1 MTTWVV
7 VADSSRGKI
16 FVQDTHSSELLE
28 QVDLVHPSA
37 RLRGVDLSSDR
48 SGRHSGAFGQG
59 SHLFDART
67 EAKEHEA
74 ESFAK
79 EIAERLETG
88 RTSGQFQKLVL
99 MAPPKFLGELREQ
112 LGDEV
117 RKLVVD
123 EIAKDL
129 VTHSAEEVRDKLR
142 NVL

>member
-16 FVQDTHSSELLE
+16 YVHDKHGSELQE
-28 QVDLVHPSA
+28 KVDMVHPGA
-37 RLRGVDLSSDR
+37 RLRGTELTSDR

-59 SHLFDART
+59 SHMFDVRT
-67 EAKEHEA
+67 EAKDHEA
-74 ESFAK
+74 ENFAR

-99 MAPPKFLGELREQ
+99 MAPPAFLGMLREQ
-112 LGDEV
+112 LGGEV

-129 VTHSAEEVRDKLR
+129 VTHSIDEVRDKLGH
-142 NVL
+142 VL

>member
-16 FVQDTHSSELLE
+16 FVQDTHGNALQER
-28 QVDLVHPSA
+28 VDLIHPGA
-37 RLRGVDLSSDR
+37 RLRGEKLTSDR
-48 SGRHSGAFGQG
+48 SGRHTGAYGQG
-59 SHLFDART
+59 SHVFDART
-67 EAKEHEA
+67 EAKEHEV
-74 ESFAK
+74 ETFAK

-99 MAPPKFLGELREQ
+99 MAPPAFLGVLREQ

-117 RKLVVD
+117 RKLVVE

-129 VTHSAEEVRDKLR
+129 VTHSADEVRKHLR
-142 NVL
+142 RAP

>member
-16 FVQDTHSSELLE
+16 FVQDKQSSELVE

-37 RLRGVDLSSDR
+37 RLRGGDLSSDR

-117 RKLVVD
+117 RKLVVA

-142 NVL
+142 DVL

>member
-16 FVQDTHSSELLE
+16 YMQDKHSGDLQE

-37 RLRGVDLSSDR
+37 RLHGVELTSDR
-48 SGRHSGAFGQG
+48 SGRHVGAFGQG

-67 EAKEHEA
+67 EAKDHEA
-74 ESFAK
+74 ETFAK

-99 MAPPKFLGELREQ
+99 MAPPKFLGELRKQ

-117 RKLVVD
+117 RKLVVE

-142 NVL
+142 DVL